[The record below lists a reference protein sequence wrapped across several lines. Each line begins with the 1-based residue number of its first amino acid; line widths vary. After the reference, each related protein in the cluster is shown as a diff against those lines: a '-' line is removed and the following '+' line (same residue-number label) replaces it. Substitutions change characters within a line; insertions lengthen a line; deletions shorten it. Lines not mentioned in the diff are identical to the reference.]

1 MEFSYLAWWQRNWA
15 LPIVVPLA
23 HGRSPTS
30 LAATGADAQSL
41 STGSCAA
48 TTGGDDDGRRLLSL
62 LGWLHLIVKIIDL
75 SVM

>member
-1 MEFSYLAWWQRNWA
+1 MVAAGLGVADRRASG
-15 LPIVVPLA
+15 P
-23 HGRSPTS
+23 RSIADLS
-30 LAATGADAQSL
+30 AANGCRRPVAL